1 VKRVIS
7 MIHSIYIQVKN
18 ILHQKITIAVFGILM
33 LLVFLNFLSNE
44 FFALSEKALNAMVSL
59 KEQMITLFP
68 SNV

>member
-1 VKRVIS
+1 
-7 MIHSIYIQVKN
+7 
-18 ILHQKITIAVFGILM
+18 M